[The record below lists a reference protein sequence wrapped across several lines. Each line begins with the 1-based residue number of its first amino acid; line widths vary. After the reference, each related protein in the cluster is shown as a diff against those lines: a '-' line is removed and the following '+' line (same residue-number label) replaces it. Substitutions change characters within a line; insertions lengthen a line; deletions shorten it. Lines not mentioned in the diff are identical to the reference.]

1 MIALVLHGSSRFDKE
16 NNGILLGPA
25 GDFVRD
31 IMVRHGVDIDDVSS
45 FYITFAD
52 DFFRGTNPKPKGITK
67 IIFAGAKALE
77 FLPAAKDKSLDAF
90 RGVVYISPNKTQYI
104 VTYWPQD
111 CVDAWGMEDAL
122 EGEGEGDDI
131 LDKDDGKSTSPTKRS
146 NYSFWFQQDIKKLLT
161 YDPSKEVQS
170 EFYPIHVQRAEDAC
184 QVFSFEG
191 PIFFDIETHPKTNT
205 LTCLAIACGNSP
217 VYSVPVYDHG
227 GNLNVGVV
235 FFARLI
241 REFKK
246 RRVVI
251 HNALFDLCFLAAFY
265 KIPFGTDI
273 YDTMVAGH
281 RIYPEAEKSLAHQ
294 ATLFSNR
301 PFHKDEAGNFDPR
314 NRAQF
319 EQLRAYNVKDVIVL
333 REIYYGQIDL
343 IAGDRGLQDSVDQAS
358 RSLADYA
365 FMSLHGM
372 HFDPVK
378 RGYIVRRCEERYKQ
392 LARVLKIL
400 VGFELNPGSPDQVV
414 KYLHTQL
421 RYKPEKTTDKGA
433 PSVAGDA
440 LYKIKLKH
448 PKNVAI
454 DVIFEMR
461 RMVKLKGMLGFQ
473 QWIWE
478 Y

>member
-1 MIALVLHGSSRFDKE
+1 MIALVLHGPSRFDKE

-25 GDFVRD
+25 GDFVRS
-31 IMVRHGVDIDDVSS
+31 VLAGYNIDLDNPSDV
-45 FYITFAD
+45 FITFAD
-52 DFFRGTNPKPKGITK
+52 DFFKGYNKPSGIKK
-67 IIFAGAKALE
+67 IIFAGSKALDY
-77 FLPAAKDKSLDAF
+77 LPAAKDKSLDAF
-90 RGVVYISPNKTQYI
+90 RGVVYVSPTKTQYI

-111 CVDAWGMEDAL
+111 CVDAWAMEDAL
-122 EGEGEGDDI
+122 EGEGDGEDI

-146 NYSFWFQQDIKKLLT
+146 NYSFWFSQDVKKLLT
-161 YDPSKEVQS
+161 YEHFEKIQS
-170 EFYPIHVQRAEDAC
+170 ELPYIDAARSSEAAR
-184 QVFSFEG
+184 VFDYDG
-191 PIFFDIETHPKTNT
+191 PIFLDIETHPKTNT
-205 LTCLAIACGNSP
+205 LTCLAVACGNSP
-217 VYSVPVYDHG
+217 VYSIPVYDWN
-227 GNLNVGVV
+227 GNLVVGVV

-241 REFKK
+241 REMKR

-343 IAGDRGLQDSVDQAS
+343 IRQDRGLQDSVDQAS

-378 RGYIVRRCEERYKQ
+378 RGYIVRRCEERYRQ
-392 LARVLKIL
+392 LQRVLKIL

-414 KYLHTQL
+414 KYLHMQM